1 MKLEIRHR
9 THYAYAAPVCESF
22 NELHLQPQSN
32 AQQTVDSFLLKI
44 LPSTRLRHY
53 HDLYGNRV
61 HHFELPEPHSTLT
74 IESSVRVTTVPPI
87 AALPL
92 DARPAGLD
100 RLPDALKVHFCYDFI
115 QASRYVD
122 TAPETWRLAIDA
134 VGDETDIWQR
144 VLRIMGFVHSH
155 ITYESNFTQV
165 HTHTSEV
172 LEQRRGVCQDFAHVT
187 LSMCRSLRIP
197 ARYVS
202 GYLATET
209 ASATH
214 AWLDAFIPGA
224 GWQGLDPTHN
234 RITDETYVTLAVGR
248 DYADV
253 APVCGTYKGTTKHAM
268 TVEVRVEPR
277 D

>member
-9 THYAYAAPVCESF
+9 THYAYAALVRESF
-22 NELHLQPQSN
+22 NELRLQPLSTM
-32 AQQTVDSFLLKI
+32 QQKIDSFLLKI

-53 HDLYGNRV
+53 QDFYANRV
-61 HHFELPEPHSTLT
+61 HYFELPEPHRSLT
-74 IESSVRVTTVPPI
+74 IESHLRVTTVP
-87 AALPL
+87 AVDALPL
-92 DARPAGLD
+92 DARPAGTA
-100 RLPDALKVHFCYDFI
+100 RLNETLRAPFGYDFI

-122 TAPETWRLAIDA
+122 TAPETWRLAVDA

-144 VLRIMGFVHSH
+144 ALRIMAFVHSH
-155 ITYESNFTQV
+155 LAYESNSTRV
-165 HTHTSEV
+165 HTHTREV
-172 LEQRRGVCQDFAHVT
+172 LEQRRGVCQDYAHVM

-202 GYLATET
+202 GYLATEK

-214 AWLDAFIPGA
+214 AWLEVLIPGA
-224 GWQGLDPTHN
+224 GWQALDPTHN
-234 RITDETYVTLAVGR
+234 RPADEAYVTIAVGR

-253 APVCGTYKGTTKHAM
+253 APVHGTYVGTTEHAM
-268 TVEVRVEPR
+268 TVEVQIEQR